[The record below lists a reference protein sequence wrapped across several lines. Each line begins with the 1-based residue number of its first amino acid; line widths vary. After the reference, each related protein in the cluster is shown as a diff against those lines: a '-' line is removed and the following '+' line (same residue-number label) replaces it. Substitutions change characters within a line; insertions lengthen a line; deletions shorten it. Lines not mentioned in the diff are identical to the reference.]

1 MNLSIM
7 STKIIAVTGATGAQ
21 GGGVIN
27 IMKNV
32 PGWKIRAITRNPSS
46 DSAVKLSQGGIEVV
60 RADFDDE
67 ASLVKAF
74 EVCVPS
80 ACLCFTVAD
89 KQSREFMRSSL
100 SPTGGSI
107 SSLARLRMRPV
118 PSKRSRV

>member
-1 MNLSIM
+1 M

-32 PGWKIRAITRNPSS
+32 PGWKIRAVTRNPSS
-46 DSAVKLSQGGIEVV
+46 DSAVKLSQSGIEVV

-74 EVCVPS
+74 QVGALS
-80 ACLCFTVAD
+80 ACLFFFFFFTATD
-89 KQSREFMRSSL
+89 MQSREFMRSSL
-100 SPTGGSI
+100 SPTGGNI
-107 SSLARLRMRPV
+107 SSLARLRMRPAQ
-118 PSKRSRV
+118 SRRSRV

>member
-1 MNLSIM
+1 M

-32 PGWKIRAITRNPSS
+32 PGWKIRAVTRNPSS
-46 DSAVKLSQGGIEVV
+46 DSAVKLSQSGIEVV

-74 EVCVPS
+74 QVGALF
-80 ACLCFTVAD
+80 ACLFFSQPLTCRAG
-89 KQSREFMRSSL
+89 SSCDL
-100 SPTGGSI
+100 RCHQLVGT
-107 SSLARLRMRPV
+107 SLLWQD
-118 PSKRSRV
+118 SG

>member
-1 MNLSIM
+1 M

-46 DSAVKLSQGGIEVV
+46 NSAVKLSQNGIEVV

-67 ASLVKAF
+67 QSLVKAF
-74 EVCVPS
+74 KVGLRYTPYLHPLTQAGSSCNLRCNQLVGVS
-80 ACLCFTVAD
+80 FLWQVA
-89 KQSREFMRSSL
+89 R
-100 SPTGGSI
+100 
-107 SSLARLRMRPV
+107 
-118 PSKRSRV
+118 